1 MKKEQYLRPL
11 PPLRPRDH
19 FTAFLVVLTL
29 LVLMTTC
36 SCRAYRQ
43 TVKEKDTTDEKVRI
57 EYREIIRTDTVTLR
71 LPPERIE
78 VIRRDSSHLETNLAA
93 SDARILPDGTIY
105 HTIRNKPFTPKIPV
119 QNTDREIIRDS
130 IVYQIKEIPYP
141 VEKELTRWQK
151 FRMDIG
157 GYAVFALL
165 GMVIFYGI
173 KVVRKII

>member
-1 MKKEQYLRPL
+1 MEKFQYLRPL
-11 PPLRPRDH
+11 PSMRPRDH
-19 FTAFLVVLTL
+19 FTAMLTVLAL
-29 LVLMTTC
+29 LILITTC
-36 SCRAYRQ
+36 SCWSSRQ
-43 TVKEKDTTDEKVRI
+43 TVREKETNDEKVRI
-57 EYREIIRTDTVTLR
+57 EYREIIRTDTVTVQ
-71 LPPERIE
+71 LPAERIE
-78 VIRRDSSHLETNLAA
+78 VTRRDSSHLETNLAA

-130 IVYQIKEIPYP
+130 IVYQTKEIPYP

-165 GMVIFYGI
+165 GIVIFYGI

>member
-1 MKKEQYLRPL
+1 MEKPQYLTPM
-11 PPLRPRDH
+11 PPLSPKDS
-19 FTAFLVVLTL
+19 FKAMLVVLAI
-29 LVLMTTC
+29 LVFLTTC
-36 SCRAYRQ
+36 SCWSSRQ
-43 TVKEKDTTDEKVRI
+43 TVREKEMNDEKVRI
-57 EYREIIRTDTVTLR
+57 EYREIIRIDSVPVQ
-71 LPPERIE
+71 LPAERIE
-78 VIRRDSSHLETNLAA
+78 VIRRDSSHLETDLAV
-93 SDARILPDGTIY
+93 SDARILPDGTIC
-105 HTIRNKPFTPKIPV
+105 HTLQNKPFTPKIPV

-165 GMVIFYGI
+165 GIVIFYGI

>member
-1 MKKEQYLRPL
+1 MEKFQYLRPL

-19 FTAFLVVLTL
+19 FTAMLTVLAL
-29 LVLMTTC
+29 LILMTTC
-36 SCRAYRQ
+36 SCWSSRQ
-43 TVKEKDTTDEKVRI
+43 TVREKETNDEKVRI
-57 EYREIIRTDTVTLR
+57 EYREIIRTDTVTVQ
-71 LPPERIE
+71 LPAERIE

-93 SDARILPDGTIY
+93 SDARIQPDGTIY
-105 HTIRNKPFTPKIPV
+105 HTLRNKLFTPKIEV
-119 QNTDREIIRDS
+119 QYKDREIIRDS
-130 IVYQIKEIPYP
+130 IVYQTKEIPYP